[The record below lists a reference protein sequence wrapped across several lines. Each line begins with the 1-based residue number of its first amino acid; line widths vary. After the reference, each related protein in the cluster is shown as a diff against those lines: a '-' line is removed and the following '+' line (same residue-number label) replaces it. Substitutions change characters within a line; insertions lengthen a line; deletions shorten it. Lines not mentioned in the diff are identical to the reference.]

1 MAHYLETVLEQFA
14 DKANV
19 IIQTDADPEY
29 GHNVLGNHWAA
40 RWRNTLDKHFSTGVF
55 RVKELTWVCN
65 GGDWHWVITLDRP
78 QDWITDKLS
87 SESNCLIGGLDF

>member
-14 DKANV
+14 DKASV

-40 RWRNTLDKHFSTGVF
+40 RWRNTLAQSFTVGVF
-55 RVKELTWVCN
+55 RVKDLTWMCN

-78 QDWITDKLS
+78 KDWFTDRLS
-87 SESNCLIGGLDF
+87 SESNCLIQGLDF